1 MTEINKTIPLSTSL
15 TSTQVNPKIQDIKT
29 VKNTSDV
36 PTNLSPKDNIS
47 NLGKGLLQGSVS
59 SAGISIVLDLD
70 VKEPDVQKNNED
82 FLKTHDISAES
93 FKEFEGTLAQFLKDK
108 TIDKDEYNKLKEL
121 LKSAE
126 RSPNK
131 SYVKVNESI
140 INMLM
145 ERLEKGKEK
154 NETDLLINPF
164 FFFETQKNIFETS
177 LFDFTPTYSENDI
190 IEGETA
196 FDIVSNITQSDV
208 LLETKTD
215 GNRCAP
221 SSLLNSYLLMGGN
234 FENLAKK
241 FGVEGDLTYKNV
253 HLLQDKLY
261 TNGKISA
268 KEGFSNGL
276 PSAITYEFDKL
287 DKEFYKTL
295 DKLDKEFD
303 EVSKKYGTST
313 AKKET
318 KSSRKPKEKSELEI
332 LAQKMNLNVKPLI
345 GFSNKKDSSG
355 FHLTDRKKIVDDF
368 FKTNPKGTISIS
380 VNLKESDKKDNDSDL
395 LGKNH
400 AILGSPN
407 LLGGNHAVLVFK
419 ENNDFYLADTAGTTN
434 GNKSSITKMSEN
446 EVNALVYTNRDNA
459 FGLTLK

>member
-1 MTEINKTIPLSTSL
+1 MTEINKTIPISTSL
-15 TSTQVNPKIQDIKT
+15 TSAPLNPKIQDIKT

-36 PTNLSPKDNIS
+36 TTNLSPKDNIS
-47 NLGKGLLQGSVS
+47 DLGKGLLQGSVS
-59 SAGISIVLDLD
+59 SAGISIVSDSE
-70 VKEPDVQKNNED
+70 VKEPDAQQNNED
-82 FLKTHDISAES
+82 FFKTHDVSDKS
-93 FKEFEGTLAQFLKDK
+93 FKEFEGVLAQFVKDK
-108 TIDKDEYNKLKEL
+108 TIDRDEYNKLKEL

-131 SYVKVNESI
+131 SYVKANESI

-145 ERLEKGKEK
+145 KKLEEGKEK
-154 NETDLLINPF
+154 NETELLINPF
-164 FFFETQKNIFETS
+164 FFSQSYQEKIFETS

-196 FDIVSNITQSDV
+196 FDIVSNITQSDA

-221 SSLLNSYLLMGGN
+221 SSLLNAYLLMGGN
-234 FENLAKK
+234 FEDLAKK

-261 TNGKISA
+261 TNGNKDA
-268 KEGFSNGL
+268 KPGFSNGI
-276 PSAITYEFDKL
+276 PSALTYEFDKL
-287 DKEFYKTL
+287 QKDL
-295 DKLDKEFD
+295 DKLDKEF
-303 EVSKKYGTST
+303 EEISKKYGSGSF
-313 AKKET
+313 KKES
-318 KSSRKPKEKSELEI
+318 KSNKKPKEKSELEI

-345 GFSNKKDSSG
+345 GLSNKKDTSG
-355 FHLTDRKKIVDDF
+355 FYLTDRKKIVDDF
-368 FKTNPKGTISIS
+368 FKANPKGTISIG
-380 VNLKESDKKDNDSDL
+380 VNLKESYTKDNDSEL

-400 AILGSPN
+400 AVLGSPN

-446 EVNALVYTNRDNA
+446 EVNALVYTNRNNA